1 MIGQSFVNFLKPSL
15 KVFHFCAFYNLHP
28 QRYFLSF
35 SSLLFPSQRNG
46 EEREREKYGETEK
59 KKNKEKNHSKNQFK
73 FFCRKKIPYFDSV
86 VGGRTASLQFVFSFF
101 PPSNDL
107 NASMNML
114 DVLYC
119 FVCSQD

>member
-59 KKNKEKNHSKNQFK
+59 KKT
-73 FFCRKKIPYFDSV
+73 RKKITAKISLNSSV
-86 VGGRTASLQFVFSFF
+86 EKKYHILILLLEEGLLLFSLFFLFF

-119 FVCSQD
+119 FICSQD

>member
-59 KKNKEKNHSKNQFK
+59 KKT
-73 FFCRKKIPYFDSV
+73 RKKITAKISLNSSV
-86 VGGRTASLQFVFSFF
+86 EKKYHILILLLEEGLLLFSLFFLFF

>member
-1 MIGQSFVNFLKPSL
+1 M
-15 KVFHFCAFYNLHP
+15 
-28 QRYFLSF
+28 
-35 SSLLFPSQRNG
+35 
-46 EEREREKYGETEK
+46 ERQKRK
-59 KKNKEKNHSKNQFK
+59 KT
-73 FFCRKKIPYFDSV
+73 RKKITAKISLNSSV
-86 VGGRTASLQFVFSFF
+86 EKKYHILILLLEEGLLLFSLFFLFS